1 MTDLNDELKII
12 TVCYNSADFIEN
24 LHKSILRTCEYPF
37 RMVIVDNGSRCDHLR
52 VLEKMSNR
60 YNCNVL
66 YRKQA
71 AVTAPSR
78 HHGEAIHH
86 AIDTL
91 SPSDIAV
98 IVDCDSVFIKYRW
111 AKDIIKLLDTYK
123 HVSCRRPNIKHIDCG
138 AWFSAFYVK
147 TIKDNSISFLP
158 MLHDDGRDMKM
169 SNRYDVGSDLMR
181 ISPWKQIHAHPN
193 VRFNERG
200 HIWMLDNSP
209 FIDHMGKCRNS
220 QEFRKWQLWHRGCM
234 PSQLNYNKYN
244 N

>member
-12 TVCYNSADFIEN
+12 TVCYNSADFIET

-111 AKDIIKLLDTYK
+111 EKDIVKLLDTYK
-123 HVSCRRPNIKHIDCG
+123 HVSCRRPNIKFGCG
-138 AWFSAFYVK
+138 SWFTAIRAQ
-147 TIKDNSISFLP
+147 TIIEENVSFLP
-158 MLHDDGRDMKM
+158 LLTPQGKDWGRGDA
-169 SNRYDVGSDLMR
+169 YDVGSDLGR
-181 ISPWKQIHAHPN
+181 VKPWFPVISDPDKKFSPDGIGSN
-193 VRFNERG
+193 G
-200 HIWMLDNSP
+200 HVWYIDGVP
-209 FIDHMGKCRNS
+209 FIDHMGGCRNTDAKK
-220 QEFRKWQLWHRGCM
+220 QWQSWLHKEWGI
-234 PSQLNYNKYN
+234 PK
-244 N
+244 

>member
-1 MTDLNDELKII
+1 MTDFDNVIKII
-12 TVCYNSADFIEN
+12 TVCYNSADFIET

-71 AVTAPSR
+71 TVTAPSR

-86 AIDTL
+86 AVDAL

-111 AKDIIKLLDTYK
+111 AKDIVKLLDTYK
-123 HVSCRRPNIKHIDCG
+123 HVSCRRPNIEHLDCG

-147 TIKDNSISFLP
+147 TIKDNNISFLP
-158 MLHDDGRDMKM
+158 MLHDDGRDKKM
-169 SNRYDVGSDLMR
+169 INKYDVGSDLMR

-220 QEFRKWQLWHRGCM
+220 QEFIKWQLWHKRCM
-234 PSQLNYNKYN
+234 PLQIKYNK
-244 N
+244 

>member
-1 MTDLNDELKII
+1 
-12 TVCYNSADFIEN
+12 
-24 LHKSILRTCEYPF
+24 
-37 RMVIVDNGSRCDHLR
+37 
-52 VLEKMSNR
+52 
-60 YNCNVL
+60 
-66 YRKQA
+66 
-71 AVTAPSR
+71 
-78 HHGEAIHH
+78 
-86 AIDTL
+86 
-91 SPSDIAV
+91 
-98 IVDCDSVFIKYRW
+98 
-111 AKDIIKLLDTYK
+111 
-123 HVSCRRPNIKHIDCG
+123 
-138 AWFSAFYVK
+138 
-147 TIKDNSISFLP
+147 
-158 MLHDDGRDMKM
+158 MKM